1 MVLIGF
7 LRNLQKCDL
16 NLPDISCS
24 GSPLL
29 CLCVKNFLFCNCFH
43 VFVSF
48 WTETY
53 FFIGIF
59 FLLWF
64 AKIDALSITHVESR
78 FNRLCLV
85 SSCHGSMVPRWWI
98 MSNFSGTKRIWTF
111 PKHNLNSELSIFA
124 YLSWLWPRNVE
135 KNDLMC
141 ISTLKYHLFFG
152 EYERYSSNYFFKW
165 SPLEPNMSILHWL
178 NFIFYLGRA
187 GLIIF
192 ILNITF

>member
-1 MVLIGF
+1 MFHRSFFSAFFEPASSSPIGNRILYSNHSMKLLVLIGF
-7 LRNLQKCDL
+7 LRNLQKSDL

-29 CLCVKNFLFCNCFH
+29 CLCVKKFLFCNCFH

-98 MSNFSGTKRIWTF
+98 MSNFSGTKRIGTF

-124 YLSWLWPRNVE
+124 YLNWLWPRNVE
-135 KNDLMC
+135 KNDLTSM
-141 ISTLKYHLFFG
+141 
-152 EYERYSSNYFFKW
+152 
-165 SPLEPNMSILHWL
+165 P
-178 NFIFYLGRA
+178 
-187 GLIIF
+187 
-192 ILNITF
+192 

>member
-1 MVLIGF
+1 MKLLVLIGF
-7 LRNLQKCDL
+7 LRNLQKSDL

-53 FFIGIF
+53 FIGIF
-59 FLLWF
+59 VVVV
-64 AKIDALSITHVESR
+64 ICEDRPITHVESR

-85 SSCHGSMVPRWWI
+85 SPCHGSMVPRWWI

-124 YLSWLWPRNVE
+124 YLNCLWPRNVE
-135 KNDLMC
+135 KNDLLT
-141 ISTLKYHLFFG
+141 IKV
-152 EYERYSSNYFFKW
+152 
-165 SPLEPNMSILHWL
+165 
-178 NFIFYLGRA
+178 A
-187 GLIIF
+187 
-192 ILNITF
+192 

>member
-1 MVLIGF
+1 MKLLVLIGF
-7 LRNLQKCDL
+7 LRNLQKSDL

-43 VFVSF
+43 VFCQF
-48 WTETY
+48 LNWDILLHWN
-53 FFIGIF
+53 FFL
-59 FLLWF
+59 LLWF

-124 YLSWLWPRNVE
+124 YLNWLWWRNVE
-135 KNDLMC
+135 KNGLG
-141 ISTLKYHLFFG
+141 ITLFHYIK
-152 EYERYSSNYFFKW
+152 
-165 SPLEPNMSILHWL
+165 
-178 NFIFYLGRA
+178 
-187 GLIIF
+187 
-192 ILNITF
+192 